1 LTGRA
6 ARSRAATM
14 KGAVIAMVATLA
26 CARQAHWPPKPA
38 DDPPTA
44 QELAFY
50 ELTVR
55 ADDPEERAAF
65 ASALA
70 ARGFNVVDHPPRK
83 GHLEVFLTHEG
94 ETLVATL
101 RSDDFFVD
109 EALGSTVEQLAHTL
123 AVSQRVADFIRN
135 SGLPQQR
142 MIPGSMRLRS
152 PHVPF
157 GGARGAGGLAELL
170 PD

>member
-1 LTGRA
+1 
-6 ARSRAATM
+6 M
-14 KGAVIAMVATLA
+14 KRVAMVLVAALA

-38 DDPPTA
+38 EHPPTP

-55 ADDPEERAAF
+55 ADDAVEGDAF
-65 ASALA
+65 ARALA

-83 GHLEVFLTHEG
+83 GHLEVTLTHEG

-101 RSDDFFVD
+101 RSDGFFVD
-109 EALGSTVEQLAHTL
+109 EALGSSFDQLAQTL

-142 MIPGSMRLRS
+142 MIPGSLHLRS
-152 PHVPF
+152 PRLPP
-157 GGARGAGGLAELL
+157 GGHPGGGTLAARPPG
-170 PD
+170 

>member
-1 LTGRA
+1 MKRVAIVLLA
-6 ARSRAATM
+6 A
-14 KGAVIAMVATLA
+14 LA
-26 CARQAHWPPKPA
+26 CARQAHWPPRPA
-38 DDPPTA
+38 EHPPTP

-55 ADDPEERAAF
+55 AEDPAEQQAF
-65 ASALA
+65 ARALA

-83 GHLEVFLTHEG
+83 GHLEVTLTHEG
-94 ETLVATL
+94 DTLVATL

-109 EALGSTVEQLAHTL
+109 EALGATYDQLAQTL

-142 MIPGSMRLRS
+142 MLPDSLHLKS
-152 PHVPF
+152 PHLPL
-157 GGARGAGGLAELL
+157 GGHPGGGTLAAI
-170 PD
+170 PPG